1 MATSEIK
8 TVGVKEFRDNLAE
21 HLLADAPIAV
31 TKHGL
36 TVGYYIPTH
45 HPVTADDKRS
55 LREAADQLSQLLE
68 AQGLEP
74 EALIRAAQDLRK
86 KDKKDGQDKQAA

>member
-1 MATSEIK
+1 MATSEKVRTI
-8 TVGVKEFRDNLAE
+8 GVKEFRDNLAE
-21 HLLADAPIAV
+21 HLLADTPIAV

-55 LREAADQLSQLLE
+55 LRDAAAQLNRLLE

-74 EALIRAAQDLRK
+74 EALIKAAQELRK
-86 KDKKDGQDKQAA
+86 KDKRAA

>member
-1 MATSEIK
+1 MIASDK
-8 TVGVKEFRDNLAE
+8 VKAVGVKEFRDNLAE
-21 HLLADAPIAV
+21 HLLADTPIAV

-45 HPVTADDKRS
+45 HPVTSDDKRS
-55 LREAADQLSQLLE
+55 LKEVTERLSQLLE

-74 EALIRAAQDLRK
+74 ETLIRAAQELRK
-86 KDKKDGQDKQAA
+86 KDKQAA